1 MSEETKETKQLKT
14 LSHYFDDYIKQY
26 QMDWEYRHQPVI
38 AALEVDE
45 VASKIAKAY
54 EKVREVVDW
63 KEENLLRRAAIER
76 ILTDATFV

>member
-1 MSEETKETKQLKT
+1 MSEEIKKPKQLQT

-26 QMDWEYRHQPVI
+26 QMDWEYRHRAVI

-45 VASKIAKAY
+45 IASKIAKAY

-63 KEENLLRRAAIER
+63 KEENLLRPRR
-76 ILTDATFV
+76 Y

>member
-45 VASKIAKAY
+45 VASKIAKLTKKL
-54 EKVREVVDW
+54 EK
-63 KEENLLRRAAIER
+63 
-76 ILTDATFV
+76 